1 MKSKGW
7 SLLACLLLAAPP
19 ALAQDETGLTD
30 LVAVIHLHS
39 TFSDGAASPAVMA
52 RAARAAGVDAIVLTD
67 HLLQRVR
74 YAPWP
79 LGNVMGVAVS
89 RPSVLSH
96 GVARYLTALAGAEGE
111 APGTLV
117 LPGVETS
124 PYSRF
129 GGSPL
134 AGSLELQGWH
144 RHLLVLGIDDP
155 AGLALLPAAGNRAAS
170 AFH

>member
-1 MKSKGW
+1 M
-7 SLLACLLLAAPP
+7 
-19 ALAQDETGLTD
+19 
-30 LVAVIHLHS
+30 
-39 TFSDGAASPAVMA
+39 
-52 RAARAAGVDAIVLTD
+52 LTD

-96 GVARYLTALAGAEGE
+96 GVARYLTALARAEGE

-144 RHLLVLGIDDP
+144 RHLLVLGIDGHDAP
-155 AGLALLPAAGNRAAS
+155 ACPSAELSLSKMLMAS
-170 AFH
+170 SRRVSSKICR